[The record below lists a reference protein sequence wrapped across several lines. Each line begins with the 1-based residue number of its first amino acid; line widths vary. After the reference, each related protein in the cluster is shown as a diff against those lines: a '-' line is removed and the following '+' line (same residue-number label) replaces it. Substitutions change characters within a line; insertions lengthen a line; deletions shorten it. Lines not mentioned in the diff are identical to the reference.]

1 MNGVNPMRIEKSH
14 LILLAINL
22 AVLIGFGTVFAIRAN
37 IEFLL
42 YVGVV
47 LAAIII
53 IGLSLN
59 KVAYTTD
66 CLIAITIWAALHLAG
81 GGIYL
86 ANGLRLYDWVMIP
99 IIDHGGE
106 WQILKYDQFAH
117 IWGFA
122 SAVLLMR
129 CLLENHLK
137 KPIVGKA
144 SLIIVLM
151 TASMGLGALN
161 EIIEFIAATAL
172 DKDGV
177 GGYVNTSLDLV
188 SNMIGAAIAC
198 VYLGLRGRLR

>member
-1 MNGVNPMRIEKSH
+1 MRIEKSH
-14 LILLAINL
+14 LVLLAINL

-47 LAAIII
+47 LTAIII
-53 IGLSLN
+53 IAASLK
-59 KVAYTTD
+59 KVTYTTD

-81 GGIYL
+81 GGVYL
-86 ANGLRLYDWVMIP
+86 PSGLRLYDWVMIP
-99 IIDHGGE
+99 IVNNGPE

-117 IWGFA
+117 IWGFGA
-122 SAVLLMR
+122 AVLLIR

-144 SLIIVLM
+144 SLIIVLV
-151 TASMGLGALN
+151 TASMGLVALN
-161 EIIEFIAATAL
+161 EIIEFIAATSLA
-172 DKDGV
+172 KDGV

-188 SNMIGAAIAC
+188 SNMLGAILAVI
-198 VYLGLRGRLR
+198 YLNLRGRLE